1 MLWYRSRSKIV
12 SSSSLDTIRLMTAVC
27 NVNNVK
33 KVARYTFQIIA
44 IVLMK
49 TLKEVHESSGSAE
62 NVSIWPIIQLDNTMF
77 AYWYHVM
84 QHIKNVFFLTHL
96 FRETNIDLLIAALE
110 EIVPL
115 FLALDHVKYTK
126 WVSVFIQDLK

>member
-1 MLWYRSRSKIV
+1 
-12 SSSSLDTIRLMTAVC
+12 
-27 NVNNVK
+27 
-33 KVARYTFQIIA
+33 
-44 IVLMK
+44 
-49 TLKEVHESSGSAE
+49 
-62 NVSIWPIIQLDNTMF
+62 
-77 AYWYHVM
+77 M
-84 QHIKNVFFLTHL
+84 QHIKNVFFLIHL

>member
-1 MLWYRSRSKIV
+1 
-12 SSSSLDTIRLMTAVC
+12 MTALC
-27 NVNNVK
+27 NVNIVK
-33 KVARYTFQIIA
+33 KAARYTFQIIA
-44 IVLMK
+44 VVLMK
-49 TLKEVHESSGSAE
+49 TLKEAHESSGSAE
-62 NVSIWPIIQLDNTMF
+62 NVSIWPIIQLGNTMF

-84 QHIKNVFFLTHL
+84 QHIKNVFFLIHL